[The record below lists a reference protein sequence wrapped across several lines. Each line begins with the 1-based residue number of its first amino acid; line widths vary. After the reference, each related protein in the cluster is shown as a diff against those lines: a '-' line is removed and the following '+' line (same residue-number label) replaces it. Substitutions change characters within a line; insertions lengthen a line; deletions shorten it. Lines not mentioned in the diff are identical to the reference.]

1 MLEYSFTSQELYDY
15 EQLLVIKVYIENELE
30 VVYVFAYVS
39 LIVAGAVFPYEQNLF
54 TFMPNSSESFPSHFI
69 LT

>member
-30 VVYVFAYVS
+30 VVDVVAYVS
-39 LIVAGAVFPYEQNLF
+39 LIVAGAVFP
-54 TFMPNSSESFPSHFI
+54 
-69 LT
+69 